1 MPVNDVYW
9 DGDHEGVDVDYDDDG
24 FKNSVACDYGRMV
37 WPADLITTP
46 RRCLILTAS
55 QIWE

>member
-24 FKNSVACDYGRMV
+24 FKNSVACDYGLASR
-37 WPADLITTP
+37 PHNYTP
-46 RRCLILTAS
+46 KVSYTHRKPNLGVKK
-55 QIWE
+55 